1 MAYYHESK
9 ELTDQ
14 FFTASIMLKD
24 CLSQPDAPDSALI
37 QLKARIMQSNDYY
50 AALVVSQEWNEIG
63 GLVKCLNLSLDM
75 CAHIKSYYNVKDALC
90 WERKFIDLYDL
101 LNRIHDNCNRIY
113 ENEMGMLP

>member
-1 MAYYHESK
+1 MAYYKESK

-24 CLSQPDAPDSALI
+24 CLNQPDAPDSALI
-37 QLKARIMQSNDYY
+37 QLKTRIMASNDYY

-63 GLVKCLNLSLDM
+63 GLIKCLNLALDM
-75 CAHIKSYYNVKDALC
+75 CAHIKSYYNVKDSLC

-101 LNRIHDNCNRIY
+101 LNHIHDNCNRIY
-113 ENEMGMLP
+113 ENEMGLLP